1 MQEVGRTCHA
11 LAVVVLYCSYIL
23 CILFLSLFFTDS
35 GAITEIPTRRMTEI
49 DINIFINVDNFNTTK
64 IDIDTTMVVEPTL
77 ESQNTDL
84 EDNIKKVTKPMIS
97 GTSTGPTLVVEP
109 TLENEALQENDY
121 TQLIV
126 IVISMGVLI
135 ALISVSV
142 VVLLCLIV
150 ANKSCRAAKSGT
162 GETYVDIDHI
172 QDPESIN
179 IHLSTV

>member
-1 MQEVGRTCHA
+1 MQEVGPTCHA

-49 DINIFINVDNFNTTK
+49 DVNIFINVDDFNITK
-64 IDIDTTMVVEPTL
+64 IDIDTTMDIDV

-97 GTSTGPTLVVEP
+97 GTSTGPTSVVEP

-135 ALISVSV
+135 ALIGVS

-150 ANKSCRAAKSGT
+150 ANKSRRAAKSGT
-162 GETYVDIDHI
+162 GETYVDTDHI

>member
-1 MQEVGRTCHA
+1 MYI
-11 LAVVVLYCSYIL
+11 LAVVMLYCSYIL

-49 DINIFINVDNFNTTK
+49 DVNIFINVDDFNTTK
-64 IDIDTTMVVEPTL
+64 IDIDTTMDIDV

-97 GTSTGPTLVVEP
+97 GTSTGPTSVVEP
-109 TLENEALQENDY
+109 ILENEALQENDY

-135 ALISVSV
+135 VLIGVSV

-150 ANKSCRAAKSGT
+150 ANKSRRAAKSGT